1 MASIDPAMRDA
12 VAPDKQSTQKLPH
25 AGPGYLVLVQFDDLQ
40 TVVDEWA
47 SKMGQVRADN
57 YLRDEFQR
65 TFAAARHGSEA
76 AYKQVTL
83 GNGEARLEFGS
94 ADDAELYTQKL
105 IEEFE
110 ERNAGI
116 PEHSYHI
123 HPLPVVACYLEGA
136 NREQSY
142 EEALKEARNL
152 LVSCRPGQMLISQG
166 VYAALSAA
174 RKQKYAGEET
184 IAGNVPATIRGYRRR
199 VVAISDPQPEKYVM
213 VVDMSQFRR
222 IQKLAET
229 FGGIDAV
236 KRLQN
241 QIKSLLSHSFQK
253 AGVDFDSIAKE
264 FGGDGGIY
272 VLDSAEQ
279 AHNVAVNILHGAEDR
294 PEQKQARRDGADG
307 LHCFRIGIAY
317 GPVGFDKNVD
327 VAGTTVST
335 AKRLE
340 SGGKTGEIR
349 MATEAYRTLPDS
361 IKKLYGGEELIDS
374 KEYEGATGK
383 IRAHRFVVS
392 PRAPWEK
399 DCPPPVENDEFKR
412 PAPAKQPTLEDCFI
426 ISPMNDFDAR
436 IAEVFDRLIVPACA
450 TAGFSPLRVS
460 DIHRA
465 NPANIITDQL
475 ASTPMAI
482 AYLGS
487 PTPSW
492 NKNVLL
498 EIGFRLSTGLPLAII
513 SEPVSESE
521 GHGFSLTELLPFH
534 LVHNNVITVP
544 PDPQDKLDALVDI
557 IRDLYR
563 QKPRSDWPTAYP
575 IIEYKFRDLSEG
587 LYITHVSPEA
597 AQLFGIGESAQLR
610 AVEQLREENAP
621 KYELEQYQAFRK
633 EQRRILQR
641 LISDSALGMGDADL
655 EDSKPP
661 VARIPIVFKG
671 APRNE
676 AGQPEAWL
684 GVIARYSLVNEVKHI
699 RVLYL
704 KVQRSLRQENGIWVC
719 DL

>member
-1 MASIDPAMRDA
+1 MPLEAATPDA
-12 VAPDKQSTQKLPH
+12 VAPDQQSTQKLAH
-25 AGPGYLVLVQFDDLQ
+25 AGPGYLVLVRFDGLQ

-47 SKMGQVRADN
+47 LKMGQVRADN
-57 YLRDEFQR
+57 YLRDEFLR
-65 TFAAARHGSEA
+65 TFAEARHSSEA
-76 AYKQVTL
+76 AYKQVTI
-83 GNGEARLEFGS
+83 GSGEARLEFGS

-105 IEEFE
+105 IEKFE

-123 HPLPVVACYLEGA
+123 HPLPALASYLEGA
-136 NREQSY
+136 TREQTY
-142 EEALKEARNL
+142 DEALKEARSL
-152 LVSCRPGQMLISQG
+152 SVSCRPGQMLVSQG

-184 IAGNVPATIRGYRRR
+184 IATTASTVEGYRRR
-199 VVAISDPQPEKYVM
+199 VVVISAPHSEKYVM

-222 IQKLAET
+222 IQKLAEM

-241 QIKSLLSHSFQK
+241 QIKSLLSHSFEQ
-253 AGVDFDSIAKE
+253 AGIEFDSIAKE

-272 VLDSAEQ
+272 VVDSAEQ
-279 AHNVAVNILHGAEDR
+279 AHNAAVNILRGAEDR
-294 PEQKQARRDGADG
+294 SEQKQARSDGSDG

-317 GPVGFDKNVD
+317 GPVGFDKNID

-340 SGGKTGEIR
+340 SGGNTGEIR

-361 IKKLYGGEELIDS
+361 IRKLYGGEEVIDA
-374 KEYEGATGK
+374 KEYEGASGK
-383 IRAHRFVVS
+383 IRAHRCVVS

-399 DCPPPVENDEFKR
+399 DSPPLVENDEFKR
-412 PAPAKQPTLEDCFI
+412 TAPAKQANLEECFI
-426 ISPMNDFDAR
+426 ISPMKDFDAR
-436 IAEVFDRLIVPACA
+436 IAEVFDRLIAPACA
-450 TAGFSPLRVS
+450 AAGFHPLRVS

-465 NPANIITDQL
+465 NPAHIITDQL

-487 PTPSW
+487 PQPAW

-513 SEPVSESE
+513 SEPVPQSEA
-521 GHGFSLTELLPFH
+521 HGSSLTELLPFH
-534 LVHNNVITVP
+534 LVHNNVIVVP
-544 PDPQDKLDALVDI
+544 ANPGDKVDSLVDI

-563 QKPRSDWPTAYP
+563 QKPRSDWPTTYP
-575 IIEYKFRDLSEG
+575 IIEYKFRDFSEG
-587 LYITHVSPEA
+587 LYITHVSAEA
-597 AQLFGIGESAQLR
+597 AQLFGIEPSAQLR
-610 AVEQLREENAP
+610 PVEQLREENSS
-621 KYELEQYQAFRK
+621 KYEQDQYQAFRK

-641 LISDSALGMGDADL
+641 LISESASGLGDDEMDDSLR
-655 EDSKPP
+655 PP
-661 VARIPIVFKG
+661 AARIPIVFKN
-671 APRNE
+671 APRNQ

-684 GVIARYSLVNEVKHI
+684 GLIARYSLLDEVKHI

-704 KVQRSLRQENGIWVC
+704 RVQRSLRKENGVWVC